1 MLSERE
7 QSNLQK
13 IPNTVIGIVA
23 HVDAGKTTLS
33 EAILYNT
40 GVLRRLGSVDA
51 GSTALDTDEL
61 EKARGITIFSSEAH
75 FQIEGRDFT
84 LLDTPGH
91 VDFSAETE
99 RTFRVLDACVLVISA
114 PDGVQ
119 AHTRT
124 LFRLIRAYRL
134 DAAGRLTD
142 TGFAAETP
150 HPVCFQPWA
159 FSAN

>member
-13 IPNTVIGIVA
+13 IPNTVIGVVA

-40 GVLRRLGSVDA
+40 GVLRSLGSVDA

-84 LLDTPGH
+84 LPMP
-91 VDFSAETE
+91 FNWPEI
-99 RTFRVLDACVLVISA
+99 RVIWKFLKEK
-114 PDGVQ
+114 
-119 AHTRT
+119 
-124 LFRLIRAYRL
+124 LFTMLY
-134 DAAGRLTD
+134 
-142 TGFAAETP
+142 
-150 HPVCFQPWA
+150 V
-159 FSAN
+159 